1 MAPSP
6 EDVADADGVNG
17 DCVVKNAV
25 VGDHDTAWV
34 PTPMVKLIDA
44 ESAER
49 YGPDCAIDALI
60 EHVPAETKVTTP
72 DTEPTVHTGAVLV
85 MNDLTPEPAD
95 AVAVIVGGVAVI
107 TYVAEYDETSIA
119 SVLDARGTYSDEA
132 LEFAPEPTEFRA
144 FTLK

>member
-6 EDVADADGVNG
+6 EVVADADGVNG
-17 DCVVKNAV
+17 DCVVKTAV

>member
-1 MAPSP
+1 M
-6 EDVADADGVNG
+6 ADADGTNG
-17 DCVVKNAV
+17 DCVVNTAV
-25 VGDHDTAWV
+25 VGDHDTVWV

-85 MNDLTPEPAD
+85 MNDLEPVPDPAD

-107 TYVAEYDETSIA
+107 TYVAEYDEASIA